1 MHQPQIVE
9 LIFCPGRLYQLHSHI
24 NVIYNG
30 RMVSEIFGH
39 AVAAASSGSS
49 VFKFIP
55 NTIQIRPLE
64 RTEHNAVADI
74 LHSLG

>member
-9 LIFCPGRLYQLHSHI
+9 LIFCPRRLYQLRSHI
-24 NVIYNG
+24 NVIYDG
-30 RMVSEIFGH
+30 RMVSEIFSH
-39 AVAAASSGSS
+39 AVAAASSGLS
-49 VFKFIP
+49 VFIP

-64 RTEHNAVADI
+64 RTEHNAVEDI